1 MLIDHVIYATED
13 LDRAAA
19 SIEADFGLEAISGGR
34 HEGLGTHN
42 RIVPLGGGYLE
53 LLAVADRAEALGS
66 ELGRRLLGHLDAE
79 GDGLLVWCVAVDD
92 VEREAERLGTAVTGV
107 AREGLTARLTGLEE
121 ALTEPSLPFFI
132 TRDPGVPDP
141 GAGGDAGGIT
151 WVELAG
157 DRERVERRL
166 GDGELP
172 LRYADGP
179 PGVLAMGIGEREL
192 PTA

>member
-19 SIEADFGLEAISGGR
+19 RIEADLGLVAVSGGR

-53 LLAVADRAEALGS
+53 LMAVADRAEAAGS
-66 ELGRRLLGHLDAE
+66 ELGRRLRSRLDAE
-79 GDGLLVWCVAVDD
+79 GDGVFAWCVAVDD
-92 VEREAERLGTAVTGV
+92 IEREAERLGTVVMAV
-107 AREGLTARLTGLEE
+107 AREGLTARLTGLDE
-121 ALTEPSLPFFI
+121 ALAEPSLPFFI
-132 TRDPGVPDP
+132 ARDPGVPDP
-141 GAGGDAGGIT
+141 GAGGDAGGIS
-151 WVELAG
+151 WVEVSG
-157 DRERVERRL
+157 DREGVERRL
-166 GDGELP
+166 GGAELP

-192 PTA
+192 RG